1 MWSKLNK
8 TLSKFIKN
16 ADDKDQDDNDDVP
29 EQAPTELIEITIQ
42 ELEEAILKTQASLEQ
57 TSDNQ
62 QNIKAQLLGYQRNA
76 ADFYRQ
82 AMEAS
87 KKGQDIQAQELV
99 RKKNLAEKQAAQ
111 YQVLYA
117 NVSGTVHQFES
128 QIEKMRLKIQ
138 ELRSK
143 EVILKAKL
151 ENAKTQK
158 ELGTYLTE
166 LNQSADL
173 EAFEDELNEIE
184 LEAKLVNDLQS
195 LDEEEFDQI
204 EAQAGMASLQEDI
217 AAEERRLQE
226 QRDAQ
231 RFKKINQIFDQN
243 TNHEKKLSQTR
254 QKNYQ
259 AKKQKLMEAL
269 MQQNATPESSNKKS
283 DQFQTFFD
291 NTEVENTPNSTQGT
305 SKSQQILDDFAQQ
318 SAPKDATDTPKDLE
332 DKSDTKQTLFD
343 NFFGDTDA
351 TQANKSSS
359 EEQSS
364 QEDSDQTQKS
374 ANQKK
379 IDDFFND

>member
-16 ADDKDQDDNDDVP
+16 SDDNDQEDNDDVP

-42 ELEEAILKTQASLEQ
+42 ELEEAIVKTQSSLEQ

-76 ADFYRQ
+76 ADLYRQ

-111 YQVLYA
+111 YQVLYT

-195 LDEEEFDQI
+195 LDEEEFDQM
-204 EAQAGMASLQEDI
+204 ETQAGMASLQDDI

-226 QRDAQ
+226 ERDTQ
-231 RFKKINQIFDQN
+231 RFKKINQIFDRN
-243 TNHEKKLSQTR
+243 TSHEKQLSKTR

-269 MQQNATPESSNKKS
+269 MQQNVTPESSDKKS
-283 DQFQTFFD
+283 DQFQTFFE
-291 NTEVENTPNSTQGT
+291 NTHVENTPAPTQET

-318 SAPKDATDTPKDLE
+318 TTPKSSADTPKDSE
-332 DKSDTKQTLFD
+332 NKSGDKQTLFD
-343 NFFGDTDA
+343 DFFGDKDA
-351 TQANKSSS
+351 TQSDKPSSKDA
-359 EEQSS
+359 SS
-364 QEDSDQTQKS
+364 QEESDQTPKS

>member
-16 ADDKDQDDNDDVP
+16 SDDNNQEENDEVP
-29 EQAPTELIEITIQ
+29 EQAPTQLIEITIQ
-42 ELEEAILKTQASLEQ
+42 ELEEAIIKTQSSLQQ
-57 TSDNQ
+57 TTENQ
-62 QNIKAQLLGYQRNA
+62 QNIQVQLLAYQRNA
-76 ADFYRQ
+76 AELYRK

-87 KKGQDIQAQELV
+87 KKGQSVQAQELV

-111 YQVLYA
+111 YQVLYT

-204 EAQAGMASLQEDI
+204 ETQAGMASLQEDI
-217 AAEERRLQE
+217 AAEERQAQE
-226 QRDAQ
+226 QRDAK

-243 TNHEKKLSQTR
+243 ASHEKQLSQTR

-269 MQQNATPESSNKKS
+269 MQQNATPSS
-283 DQFQTFFD
+283 D
-291 NTEVENTPNSTQGT
+291 NTNKDQLQQFFENPNVESNPTTSQGP
-305 SKSQQILDDFAQQ
+305 SKSQQILDDFAQKPTPEDTTEPAKNQ
-318 SAPKDATDTPKDLE
+318 GSKQALFDDFFGGDTPASQTPKAKD
-332 DKSDTKQTLFD
+332 T
-343 NFFGDTDA
+343 
-351 TQANKSSS
+351 
-359 EEQSS
+359 
-364 QEDSDQTQKS
+364 QEDADSKETDQQSKS

>member
-16 ADDKDQDDNDDVP
+16 SDEKNQEDNDDVP

-42 ELEEAILKTQASLEQ
+42 ELEEAIAKTQTSLEQ

-62 QNIKAQLLGYQRNA
+62 QNIKVQLLGYQRNA

-87 KKGQDIQAQELV
+87 KKGQDMQAQELV

-111 YQVLYA
+111 YQVLYT
-117 NVSGTVHQFES
+117 NVSGTVYQFES

-204 EAQAGMASLQEDI
+204 ETQAGMASLQEDI

-226 QRDAQ
+226 QKDAR
-231 RFKKINQIFDQN
+231 RFKKINQIFSQN
-243 TNHEKKLSQTR
+243 ASHEKNLSQTQ

-269 MQQNATPESSNKKS
+269 MQQNAQPQSTNKQS
-283 DQFQTFFD
+283 DPLQTFF
-291 NTEVENTPNSTQGT
+291 ENPNVKTNLDSPKDT
-305 SKSQQILDDFAQQ
+305 SKSQQILEDFAQKPTPDA
-318 SAPKDATDTPKDLE
+318 SPDPSKDQ
-332 DKSDTKQTLFD
+332 TKQETLFD
-343 NFFGDTDA
+343 NFFGDNT
-351 TQANKSSS
+351 ANPEAEKP
-359 EEQSS
+359 EDTPS
-364 QEDSDQTQKS
+364 QDVSDQAQKS

>member
-16 ADDKDQDDNDDVP
+16 SDETDQEDNDDVP

-42 ELEEAILKTQASLEQ
+42 ELEEAITKTQTSLQQ

-76 ADFYRQ
+76 AEFYRK

-111 YQVLYA
+111 YQVLYT

-158 ELGTYLTE
+158 ELGSYLTE

-195 LDEEEFDQI
+195 LDEEEFDQM
-204 EAQAGMASLQEDI
+204 ETQAGMASLQEDI

-231 RFKKINQIFDQN
+231 RFKRINQIFDQN
-243 TNHEKKLSQTR
+243 TSHEKKLSQTQ

-259 AKKQKLMEAL
+259 VKKQKLMEAL
-269 MQQNATPESSNKKS
+269 MQQNAQSQSSNKKS
-283 DQFQTFFD
+283 DQFQTFFE
-291 NTEVENTPNSTQGT
+291 NTNVETTPNSSQGT

-318 SAPKDATDTPKDLE
+318 STPKASPDTPKDQE
-332 DKSDTKQTLFD
+332 DKQALFD
-343 NFFGDTDA
+343 NFFGDEAD
-351 TQANKSSS
+351 NSSSGKSSS
-359 EEQSS
+359 EDVSS
-364 QEDSDQTQKS
+364 QEESDQASKS